1 MHNNILNFLN
11 CSNNFPVS
19 KCQQSCWLSMPSFK
33 KIILKKNKQYFSI
46 EGLMWGQILINVKL
60 AWITD
65 LHYSIGFHKMGW
77 DKIID
82 ILDFYIEYLFIWNL
96 FEAVSGQVDPKH
108 YTIESFSWHES
119 TLRSCR
125 VYQLHHVQVINLG
138 VSSKKDAA
146 YFPTLST
153 QRKCHHAFLLFMSGW
168 KCLHPRDFLGLVFWS
183 LMCYKMCIVMKNECM
198 SVAQYKSNFS
208 IYVSAQNTCKK

>member
-1 MHNNILNFLN
+1 
-11 CSNNFPVS
+11 
-19 KCQQSCWLSMPSFK
+19 
-33 KIILKKNKQYFSI
+33 
-46 EGLMWGQILINVKL
+46 MWGQISINVKL